1 MQYVAMGQPCPPQS
15 RSTDAMRLAR
25 LLVYMLTGSIHAVG
39 TGDRQVVHGKNENR
53 LDVMYTH

>member
-1 MQYVAMGQPCPPQS
+1 
-15 RSTDAMRLAR
+15 MRLAR